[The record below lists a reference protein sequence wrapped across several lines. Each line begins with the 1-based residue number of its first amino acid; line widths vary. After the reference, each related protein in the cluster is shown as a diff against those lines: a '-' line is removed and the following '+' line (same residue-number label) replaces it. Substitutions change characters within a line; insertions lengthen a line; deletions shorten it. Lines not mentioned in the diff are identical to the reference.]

1 MLHTAYKQLLF
12 LTLLQILWCQAREEE
27 ILHNPASSNRYTVK
41 EEIQKA
47 PAENHVCKLTRT
59 SVKISFPAMKSETFV
74 NFLGY
79 KEPNL
84 VYLAR

>member
-27 ILHNPASSNRYTVK
+27 ILHNPGSSNRYTVK

-47 PAENHVCKLTRT
+47 PEEILHCTVSSGRYT
-59 SVKISFPAMKSETFV
+59 VKEEIQKAPAD
-74 NFLGY
+74 N
-79 KEPNL
+79 
-84 VYLAR
+84 RI